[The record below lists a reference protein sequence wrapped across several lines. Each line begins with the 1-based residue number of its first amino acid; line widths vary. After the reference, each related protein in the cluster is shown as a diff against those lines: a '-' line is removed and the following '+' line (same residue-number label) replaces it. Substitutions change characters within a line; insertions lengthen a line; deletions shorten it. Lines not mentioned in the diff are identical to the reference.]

1 MPARHAKLVRAKT
14 SGLFF
19 PEGCTIAFQPGDR
32 LHQLTG
38 LIVEDVLILAEEEI
52 SLVIS
57 NPGASPI
64 QLHEGLLL
72 GAAQPVDWLRDFT
85 EPVGATCEKDVSVH
99 PEMPTEH
106 QDLVCGVTT
115 RTSDL
120 TERQR
125 SLLQQLGDDGRQSID
140 GEARKQLQELL
151 LAFED
156 TFAMDENELGCAHNV
171 AHTIDTGD
179 HQPIRQLP
187 RRVPFTLR
195 GKVEQ
200 MVEKM
205 LRQGVIQLSKSPWA
219 SPVVLVAK
227 KDGSTQF

>member
-1 MPARHAKLVRAKT
+1 MADGRFYVI
-14 SGLFF
+14 F
-19 PEGCTIAFQPGDR
+19 IAQLQP
-32 LHQLTG
+32 
-38 LIVEDVLILAEEEI
+38 
-52 SLVIS
+52 
-57 NPGASPI
+57 PPI
-64 QLHEGLLL
+64 QLQEGLLL

-85 EPVGATCEKDVSVH
+85 ELVGATGKKSVSIH

-106 QDLVCGVTT
+106 QDLVCGVTA

-125 SLLQQLGDDGRQSID
+125 SLLQQLSDDGQQSID
-140 GEARKQLQELL
+140 GEARKQLQELV

-156 TFAMDENELGCAHNV
+156 TFATDEDELGRAQDV

-179 HQPIRQLP
+179 HQPIRQPP

-205 LRQGVIQLSKSPWA
+205 LDRV
-219 SPVVLVAK
+219 
-227 KDGSTQF
+227 